1 MRGTLRARS
10 VCPITALKICC
21 KQLTAKRVSRCVC
34 ALVCEWVPMYT
45 YRHICVCS
53 CKRSFI
59 TFINLPLSVRSNES
73 TIALAVVLPLIVVFA
88 VPSVLLLMSGNRQ
101 VAAQFTRPDKN
112 LQHAQQNVI
121 CICIVVLPRS
131 LSSPVV
137 LPLTCSVL

>member
-1 MRGTLRARS
+1 MLQTINRKTG
-10 VCPITALKICC
+10 
-21 KQLTAKRVSRCVC
+21 VSLCMC
-34 ALVCEWVPMYT
+34 TCM
-45 YRHICVCS
+45 CVCS